1 MKQGLKRGIVVVF
14 LANIINLIINLLSG
28 FILPKELSVE
38 TYAAIK
44 TFQLYAS
51 YTGVLHFG
59 FVDGIY
65 LKYGGRNLSDIG
77 TPIIERNLSTMRI
90 FQLCVAIVGVI
101 AGLVSH
107 NYILAIF
114 GLYIMP
120 TNILSFFQYL
130 YQAVGEFD
138 SYSRILNGTN
148 ILKFAINLFLI
159 FIINTDL
166 AYLYILVFFIVELII
181 WIVIE
186 IMFVKR
192 AQCKF
197 TVFSFSFADLWDNIK
212 NGIAL
217 TVGNLSSIFLTGM
230 DRWFIKILLDTMAF
244 AQYSFAVSMEN
255 LLSVAITP
263 ITVTL
268 YNYFCNESDENKI
281 RRVRNSV
288 QVFAAF
294 LITSAFPAKF
304 ILETYLQKYIDS
316 VNVMFLLFGAQ
327 LFYVVVKSVY
337 VNLYKAHK
345 EQNKYF
351 IRLVS
356 IIGIG
361 FIFNVLCYLVYHGKE
376 AFAVGT
382 MLSAFVWL
390 LLCIHD
396 NKGIRYSIKEFIYL
410 IIQECVFLTCGML
423 FSSAI
428 GFVIYILITLFSS
441 WIFLRQD
448 FLFLIDNAKSM
459 ARNAIAKMTAQ

>member
-14 LANIINLIINLLSG
+14 LANIINLVINLLSG

-51 YTGVLHFG
+51 YTGLLHFG

-65 LKYGGRNLSDIG
+65 LKYGGRQLNDIG
-77 TPIIERNLSTMRI
+77 ASVIERNLSTLRI
-90 FQLCVAIVGVI
+90 FQLCVSTVGVI
-101 AGLVSH
+101 AGLASH

-138 SYSRILNGTN
+138 LYSRILNGTN

-159 FIINTDL
+159 FVIHTDL
-166 AYLYILVFFIVELII
+166 AYLYILVFYFVELIM
-181 WIVIE
+181 WIIIE
-186 IMFVKR
+186 ALFVKR
-192 AQCKF
+192 AQCRF
-197 TVFSFSFADLWDNIK
+197 TAFSFSFAELWDNIK

-230 DRWFIKILLDTMAF
+230 DRWFIKFLLDTVAF

-268 YNYFCNESDENKI
+268 YNYLCNESNEDRI
-281 RRVRNSV
+281 RHIRNSI

-294 LITSAFPAKF
+294 LIASAFPAKF
-304 ILETYLQKYIDS
+304 ILEIYLRKYIDS
-316 VNVMFLLFGAQ
+316 VDVMFLLFGAQ
-327 LFYVVVKSVY
+327 LFYVVVKGVY

-351 IRLVS
+351 VRLVS
-356 IIGIG
+356 VIGIG
-361 FIFNVLCYLVYHGKE
+361 FVLNTVCYLVYHGKE

-390 LLCIHD
+390 LLSIRD
-396 NKGIRYSIKEFIYL
+396 NKGIKYSFKEFIYL
-410 IIQECVFLTCGML
+410 VVQECVFLTCGML
-423 FSSAI
+423 LSSVI
-428 GFVIYILITLFSS
+428 GFAVYLVVTSITS
-441 WIFLRQD
+441 WIFLKQD
-448 FLFLIDNAKSM
+448 FLFLINNAKSM
-459 ARNAIAKMTAQ
+459 VTKGTSKRTAQ